1 MNQPLRIG
9 ILGAARI
16 APFALVK
23 PAREVPEVELLAIA
37 ARDPE
42 RAREFADE
50 HGVPL
55 VFPSYQAL
63 LDDPDIDAVYNP
75 LPNSL
80 HAEWTIRSLEA
91 GKHVLCEKPL
101 TSNAQEAQ
109 LVADVARRS
118 GRVCMEAFHWRY
130 HPLARR
136 MLEVIASGELGTVR
150 RIETFMCVP
159 LPLPNDIRFDLAL
172 SGGAMMDTG
181 CYAVSMMRHLAAAE
195 PRVVSAEALLIREG
209 VDRRMEAEVAFEDGR
224 TGHLTCSLLSST
236 LLRVEAKVIGDRGT
250 MTAFNPAAPQILSW
264 LTVESDGRKRREKV
278 ARTATYTHQ
287 LRAFAD
293 AVLLGT
299 SFPTTPED
307 AVKNMQVID
316 DVYRAAGM
324 SPRGS

>member
-23 PAREVPEVELLAIA
+23 PAREVPDVELLAIA

-63 LDDPDIDAVYNP
+63 IDDPDIDAIYNP

-159 LPLPNDIRFDLAL
+159 LPLPNDIRFDLSL

-181 CYAVSMMRHLAAAE
+181 CYAVSMMRHLAGAE
-195 PRVVSAEALLIREG
+195 PRVVNAQALLIREG

-264 LTVESDGRKRREKV
+264 LTVESDGKKRREKV
-278 ARTATYTHQ
+278 ERTATYTHQ
-287 LRAFAD
+287 LRAFVD

-324 SPRGS
+324 SPRGT

>member
-23 PAREVPEVELLAIA
+23 PAREVPDVELLAIA

-63 LDDPDIDAVYNP
+63 IDDPDIDAIYNP

-159 LPLPNDIRFDLAL
+159 LPLPNDIRFDLSL

-181 CYAVSMMRHLAAAE
+181 CYAVSMMRHLAGAE
-195 PRVVSAEALLIREG
+195 PRVVNAQALLIREG

-264 LTVESDGRKRREKV
+264 LTVESDGKKRREKV
-278 ARTATYTHQ
+278 ERTATYTHQ
-287 LRAFAD
+287 LRAFVD

-307 AVKNMQVID
+307 AVKSMQVID

-324 SPRGS
+324 SPRGT

>member
-37 ARDPE
+37 ARDPD

-109 LVADVARRS
+109 LVADVARRT
-118 GRVCMEAFHWRY
+118 GLVCMEAFHWRY

-136 MLEVIASGELGTVR
+136 MLEVIASGELGSVR